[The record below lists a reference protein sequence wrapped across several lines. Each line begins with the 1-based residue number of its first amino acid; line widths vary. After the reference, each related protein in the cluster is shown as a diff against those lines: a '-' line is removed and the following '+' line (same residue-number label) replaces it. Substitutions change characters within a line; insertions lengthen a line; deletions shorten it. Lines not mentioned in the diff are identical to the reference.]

1 MWPSVRC
8 TPVATALRPP
18 GGTACGGKQAC
29 KEALQLFLARSLGQA
44 FGFSQPQCDRLRV
57 RDTKTMTKAFISC
70 CRDGWDRIDAQRR
83 AWSGNEM
90 SSDSVRPTKIANNPS
105 AKAATDVLPA
115 VKAARSITGLLK
127 KIGISNETID
137 KIHGATSDVLKQSD
151 ILTLPD
157 RFNSAF
163 ASAGWIATGSM
174 SAAVMRKAVALHEA
188 GKGQEAEQ
196 EILAWFQKDAIALL
210 AITRA
215 ERFQRKTSRRHQL
228 HEALE
233 LTFEERYWAAV
244 PLILIACD
252 GFASDVLGTSPFEK
266 DADLTVFDSVVGHP
280 SSLQHLIELVTKG
293 VRASSDAELTLPL
306 RHGILHGRSLGYANR
321 VVCMKAWLLM
331 IALVDWAGDKT
342 SEDERRRRQEAEAAV
357 SLGDV
362 LQTFRKLDDDKRAIE
377 AFQRQETTGAFDG
390 GLEEDSPEF
399 AVVQFLTHWKARNYG
414 KMAGH
419 VVNLPKLSVNAI
431 AGELRRDTEFAELT
445 EFEVRSV
452 RHVAV
457 ARAEAAV
464 FLKGTTLTG
473 EIEGEF
479 PIVALKFT
487 ADGDAAM
494 PSDAGKWCVQQRC
507 IVDFSLG
514 RSVDQNRN

>member
-1 MWPSVRC
+1 
-8 TPVATALRPP
+8 
-18 GGTACGGKQAC
+18 
-29 KEALQLFLARSLGQA
+29 
-44 FGFSQPQCDRLRV
+44 
-57 RDTKTMTKAFISC
+57 
-70 CRDGWDRIDAQRR
+70 
-83 AWSGNEM
+83 M
-90 SSDSVRPTKIANNPS
+90 SSDSAHSAEIANNPS
-105 AKAATDVLPA
+105 AKTVSDILP
-115 VKAARSITGLLK
+115 VMKAARSITGLLK
-127 KIGISNETID
+127 KIGISSEPID
-137 KIHGATSDVLKQSD
+137 KIHSATNDVLERSD

-174 SAAVMRKAVALHEA
+174 SAAVMQRAVALHEA

-196 EILAWFQKDAIALL
+196 EILAWFQKDTIALL

-215 ERFQRKTSRRHQL
+215 ERFQKKTSRWHQL
-228 HEALE
+228 QEALE

-266 DADLTVFDSVVGHP
+266 DADLTVFDSIVGHP
-280 SSLQHLIELVTKG
+280 SSLQRLIKMVTRG
-293 VRASSDAELTLPL
+293 VRASSDAELTLPM

-321 VVCMKAWLLM
+321 AVCMKAWLLM

-342 SEDERRRRQEAEAAV
+342 SEDERRRRQEAEANV
-357 SLGDV
+357 SIGDV
-362 LQTFRKLDDDKRAIE
+362 LQTYRKLDDDKRAIGSFE
-377 AFQRQETTGAFDG
+377 CRETTGPFNG
-390 GLEEDSPEF
+390 GLDEESPEF

-419 VVNLPKLSVNAI
+419 VVNLPKLPVNTM

-452 RHVAV
+452 RQVTV
-457 ARAEAAV
+457 ARVEATV
-464 FLKGTTLTG
+464 FLKGTTLKG
-473 EIEGEF
+473 QVDGEF

-487 ADGDAAM
+487 ADGDVAM

-507 IVDFSLG
+507 IVGFSLG
-514 RSVDQNRN
+514 RTADRDEN

>member
-1 MWPSVRC
+1 
-8 TPVATALRPP
+8 
-18 GGTACGGKQAC
+18 
-29 KEALQLFLARSLGQA
+29 
-44 FGFSQPQCDRLRV
+44 
-57 RDTKTMTKAFISC
+57 
-70 CRDGWDRIDAQRR
+70 
-83 AWSGNEM
+83 M
-90 SSDSVRPTKIANNPS
+90 SSDGAHPAEIANNPS
-105 AKAATDVLPA
+105 AKAVSDILP
-115 VKAARSITGLLK
+115 VMRAARSITGLLK
-127 KIGISNETID
+127 KIGISSETLD
-137 KIHGATSDVLKQSD
+137 KFHGAANHVLERSD

-157 RFNSAF
+157 RFNNAF

-174 SAAVMRKAVALHEA
+174 SATVMQRALALQEA
-188 GKGQEAEQ
+188 GKQHEAEQ
-196 EILAWFQKDAIALL
+196 EILAWFERDTIALL

-215 ERFQRKTSRRHQL
+215 ERFQKKTSRWHQL
-228 HEALE
+228 QEALE

-266 DADLTVFDSVVGHP
+266 DADLTVFDSIVGHP
-280 SSLQHLIELVTKG
+280 SSLQHLIKLVTRG
-293 VRASSDAELTLPL
+293 VRVSSDAELTLPM

-342 SEDERRRRQEAEAAV
+342 SEDERRRRQEAEANV
-357 SLGDV
+357 SLGDL
-362 LQTFRKLDDDKRAIE
+362 LQTFRKLDDDKRALE
-377 AFQRQETTGAFDG
+377 AFECRETTGPFDSG
-390 GLEEDSPEF
+390 IDEDSPEF
-399 AVVQFLTHWKARNYG
+399 AVVRFLTHWKARNYG

-419 VVNLPKLSVNAI
+419 VVNLLKVPVDTM
-431 AGELRRDTEFAELT
+431 AGELRRDTEFAELA

-457 ARAEAAV
+457 ARAEATV
-464 FLKGTTLTG
+464 FLKGTTLKE

-494 PSDAGKWCVQQRC
+494 PSDAGNWCVQQRC